1 MRVYNDPRNGKPSSH
16 GEQLVTAY
24 FDRKAVEQI
33 APDQYFTQLA
43 SVKMMPKNSGTVI
56 ERYVHVPLLDDANIN
71 DQGLDAQGRK
81 TAQGNLY
88 GSSRDVGT
96 VTGLMPVIDEHSTRV
111 NRVGFTRK
119 TIRGTMQNFGYFTEY
134 SREALDFDTED
145 DLEEY
150 VRKEMVSTASRIT
163 EDLLQID
170 LLNARGITFYAG
182 EAQQVSEIGA
192 TDKVKFADLARLSV
206 ALDNTRTPKNTTMIT
221 GSVKVDTRVIS
232 NARVMFIGP
241 DLIQHIRK
249 LEDYFG
255 KEAFIPTVHYA
266 DAGTLLRG
274 EVGTIDQFRLVVNPE
289 MMKWS
294 GAGATVADDSG
305 VYATEVGGAL
315 KADVYPMMVV
325 GDDSFTTIG
334 FHPTGTNTKFEIY
347 HVKPGK
353 EAVSSGNPFG
363 KRGLM
368 SIQWWY
374 GFMVYR
380 PERIA
385 VVMTAVDM

>member
-1 MRVYNDPRNGKPSSH
+1 MRVYNDPRNSKNSSH

-43 SVKMMPKNSGTVI
+43 SVKMMPKNSGKTI
-56 ERYVHVPLLDDANIN
+56 ERYVHVPLLDDANQN

-81 TAQGNLY
+81 TASGNLY

-96 VTGLMPVIDEHSTRV
+96 VTGLMPALDEHSTRV

-119 TIRGTMQNFGYFTEY
+119 VIRGTMQNFGYFTEY

-163 EDLLQID
+163 EDLIQID

-182 EAQQVSEIGA
+182 AAQSAAEIGA
-192 TDKVKFADLARLSV
+192 TDKVQFKDLARLSV
-206 ALDNTRTPKNTTMIT
+206 ALDNNRTPKNTTMIT
-221 GSVKVDTRVIS
+221 GSLKLDTRVIS
-232 NARVMFIGP
+232 AARVMFIGP
-241 DLIQHIRK
+241 DLIQQLRK

-255 KEAFIPTVHYA
+255 KEAFIPVVQYA
-266 DAGTLLRG
+266 DAGNTLRG
-274 EVGTIDQFRLVVNPE
+274 EIGTIDQFRIVVNPE
-289 MMKWS
+289 MMKWT
-294 GAGATVADDSG
+294 GAGATVESDSG
-305 VYATEVGGAL
+305 VHATEVGSVL
-315 KADVYPMMVV
+315 KADIYPMLVV
-325 GDDSFTTIG
+325 GDDAFTTIG

-353 EAVSSGNPFG
+353 EAVNGGNPFG

-374 GFMVYR
+374 GFMVHR